1 MDNRPEWM
9 NDPLVK
15 NIEEKKL
22 QFLSELVLGGRGKS
36 QKEAMP
42 YMMQKMKQAKADKIS
57 FSLAAIKNHSTP
69 EELEQIDKIMKKV
82 PYQEPDSIIQAY
94 SKKTV

>member
-1 MDNRPEWM
+1 MENKPEWM

-22 QFLSELVLGGRGKS
+22 EFLNDLVVGGRGKK

-42 YMMQKMKQAKADKIS
+42 YMMLKMKQAKADNIS
-57 FSLAAIKNHSTP
+57 FSSADVAAVVTAIKNHSTP
-69 EELEQIDKIMKKV
+69 EELAQIDKIMK
-82 PYQEPDSIIQAY
+82 QAP
-94 SKKTV
+94 KQ

>member
-42 YMMQKMKQAKADKIS
+42 YMMQKMKQAKAEQIS
-57 FSLAAIKNHSTP
+57 FSSAEIASVIAAIKNHSTP

-82 PYQEPDSIIQAY
+82 PH
-94 SKKTV
+94 

>member
-1 MDNRPEWM
+1 MENKPEWM

-15 NIEEKKL
+15 DIAEKKL
-22 QFLSELVLGGRGKS
+22 EFLSELVLGSRGKS

-57 FSLAAIKNHSTP
+57 FSATDINAVITAIKNHSTP
-69 EELEQIDKIMKKV
+69 EELAQIDSLMNKAPHK
-82 PYQEPDSIIQAY
+82 S
-94 SKKTV
+94 

>member
-22 QFLSELVLGGRGKS
+22 QFLSELVLGGRGKRGYAIYDAEN
-36 QKEAMP
+36 EAG
-42 YMMQKMKQAKADKIS
+42 
-57 FSLAAIKNHSTP
+57 
-69 EELEQIDKIMKKV
+69 
-82 PYQEPDSIIQAY
+82 
-94 SKKTV
+94 

>member
-1 MDNRPEWM
+1 MENKPEWM

-22 QFLSELVLGGRGKS
+22 EFLNDLVVGGRGKS

-42 YMMQKMKQAKADKIS
+42 YMMLKMKQAKADNIS
-57 FSLAAIKNHSTP
+57 FSSADVAAVVTAIKNHSTP
-69 EELEQIDKIMKKV
+69 EELAQIDKIMK
-82 PYQEPDSIIQAY
+82 QAP
-94 SKKTV
+94 KQ